1 MPISQAED
9 VFATNFFLFIFGSA
23 IVTLNARLIGC
34 KYSLFFCMSLL
45 GYANFPMLLGSI
57 ANLFLGRLIT
67 R

>member
-1 MPISQAED
+1 MADNI
-9 VFATNFFLFIFGSA
+9 FAVNFFLFLFGSM

-57 ANLFLGRLIT
+57 VNLVAGRIVT

>member
-1 MPISQAED
+1 MGQADD
-9 VFATNFFLFIFGSA
+9 VFATNFFLFIFGSL

-45 GYANFPMLLGSI
+45 GYSNFPMLLGSI
-57 ANLFLGRLIT
+57 VNLFIGRIVT